1 MSREIEEGR
10 RRWEKKE
17 IGGRQRG
24 EYGRGDWRGRPSQK
38 LSRRGKEGNRR
49 SEEVRGKE

>member
-17 IGGRQRG
+17 IEGRQRG
-24 EYGRGDWRGRPSQK
+24 EYERGDWRARPGQK
-38 LSRRGKEGNRR
+38 LRRGEEGNRR